1 MYHTPFK
8 NQVRKLISMKHC
20 RLLVFT
26 ALLPVLTA
34 QAQDV
39 KNEVE
44 TSISRE
50 AMPEKALTLLE
61 PVLSEARKVRFY
73 RETNGEQ
80 VSYESKLKWKGHQ
93 YSIEFKEDGSLLDAE
108 KLVRYGSLPKEVREA
123 VNGRLEKEFGRHRVR
138 RTQVQF
144 SAGRSGVS
152 DQEIIEILGR
162 SEPGPATVRYEL
174 EVDVTAPS
182 HLGAYELLFDPDGN
196 LLERRQIVRRS
207 LDNILY

>member
-1 MYHTPFK
+1 
-8 NQVRKLISMKHC
+8 MKHC

-26 ALLPVLTA
+26 ALLPALQA
-34 QAQDV
+34 HAQDV

-44 TSISRE
+44 ISISRE
-50 AMPEKALTLLE
+50 EMPERALSLLE
-61 PVLSEARKVRFY
+61 PILSEARKARFFS
-73 RETNGEQ
+73 ETNGEQ
-80 VSYESKLKWKGHQ
+80 VSYESKVRWKGYQ
-93 YSIEFKEDGSLLDAE
+93 YSIEFKKDGSLLDAE
-108 KLVRYGSLPKEVREA
+108 KLVRYRSLPKEVREA

-144 SAGRSGVS
+144 SAGGPGVS
-152 DQEIIEILGR
+152 DQEVIGMLGR

-174 EVDVTAPS
+174 EVDVVTPP
-182 HLGAYELLFDPDGN
+182 HLGSYELLFDPDGN

>member
-1 MYHTPFK
+1 M
-8 NQVRKLISMKHC
+8 
-20 RLLVFT
+20 LLGW
-26 ALLPVLTA
+26 LPLMQA

-39 KNEVE
+39 KDEVE

-50 AMPEKALTLLE
+50 EMPEKALTLLE
-61 PVLSEARKVRFY
+61 PILAEARKARFY
-73 RETNGEQ
+73 RETDGEQ
-80 VSYESKLKWKGHQ
+80 VSYESKVKWKGHQ

-108 KLVRYGSLPKEVREA
+108 KLVRYRSLPREVREA
-123 VNGRLEKEFGRHRVR
+123 VHGRIEKEFGRHRVR

-144 SAGRSGVS
+144 SAGRPGVS
-152 DQEIIEILGR
+152 DQELIEMLGR

-174 EVDVTAPS
+174 EVDVMAPP

>member
-1 MYHTPFK
+1 MKTNWVPLLGWLVYCG
-8 NQVRKLISMKHC
+8 LI
-20 RLLVFT
+20 
-26 ALLPVLTA
+26 PA

-44 TSISRE
+44 TSIARGE
-50 AMPEKALTLLE
+50 MPEKALSLLE

-73 RETNGEQ
+73 RETNGDQ
-80 VSYESKLKWKGHQ
+80 VSYESKVKWKGHQ
-93 YSIEFKEDGSLLDAE
+93 YSIEFNEDGSLLDAE

-123 VNGRLEKEFGRHRVR
+123 VNRRLEKEFGRHRVR

-144 SAGRSGVS
+144 SAGRPGVS
-152 DQEIIEILGR
+152 DQEIIEMLGR

-174 EVDVTAPS
+174 EVDVVAPP